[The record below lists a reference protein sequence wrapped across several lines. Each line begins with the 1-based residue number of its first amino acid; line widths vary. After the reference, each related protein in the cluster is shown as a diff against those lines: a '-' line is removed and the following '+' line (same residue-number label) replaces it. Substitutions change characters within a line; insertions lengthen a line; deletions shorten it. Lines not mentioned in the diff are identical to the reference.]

1 MRRGYEIEVSPNDQ
15 LICLS
20 ALLLKDSE
28 AVDLLII
35 EKMAGFD
42 HEEEDAD
49 AEDVLD
55 LDEETKEKLNKVV
68 KTLCCNSLSLQ

>member
-1 MRRGYEIEVSPNDQ
+1 M
-15 LICLS
+15 
-20 ALLLKDSE
+20 
-28 AVDLLII
+28 DLLII

-55 LDEETKEKLNKVV
+55 LDEETKEKLGKVV

>member
-1 MRRGYEIEVSPNDQ
+1 M
-15 LICLS
+15 
-20 ALLLKDSE
+20 KDSE

-42 HEEEDAD
+42 HEEED

-68 KTLCCNSLSLQ
+68 KTLCCNSLSLK